1 MLVTE
6 WVLLAEARR
15 NFGDKW
21 HGVSDVETRYRQRE
35 VDLWANERSRQL
47 LQMRSDVV
55 RHMRRRLWEQGFVE
69 VETPLLHPIAGGAT
83 ARPFVTHHNTFD
95 TDFYLRVAPE
105 LYLKR
110 LVVGGFDKVFEIGR
124 SFRNEGISPRHNPEF
139 TTLELY
145 QAYADYN
152 DTMVVFEEL
161 VAGLALD
168 VLGTTKLTYGGRDLD
183 LTTPWRRATMS
194 ELVAEATGFALDV
207 RSPRQE
213 LVKVATEVG
222 IEVEAGWGP
231 GKILLEIYE
240 KTTETGLWGPV
251 FVIDYPA
258 EVSPLARRH
267 RDGPDLV
274 ERYEP
279 VVAGRELGNGFTELI
294 DPDDQRAR
302 FEEQAAKARAGD
314 DEESAVV
321 DEDYLRALEYGLPP
335 TSGFG
340 LGVDR
345 LLMLLGDV
353 ANIREVIA
361 FPTLRPDGAERAVP
375 SCRTASSDLLKRRD
389 LSSNLSHGSLTSR
402 PQYWGCRRTVVVRAR
417 AHQRVRGGHHV
428 SHSHRRSRSRRC
440 PDLRRR
446 RHRRR
451 VDPHHG
457 FHRDADG
464 GHCAKLPALQ
474 AKVQKVEA
482 KVSTWVPK
490 AEAREAKAKAA
501 GHTKLAD
508 AIANRITR
516 VQNRESKVNAR
527 LAKAQARAA
536 PGGRAA
542 AERRQLSG
550 ERESGHRRGRPCG
563 GRLAIPGRIRRRRG
577 RHEFRPVDTR

>member
-1 MLVTE
+1 MNVADPENVAPVGEALPADEVGEGIPYRFARTHTAAQVIERWSHLGPGEESGETVAVAGRLMLSRPQGKLAFAELRDASGSVQLFALAAVTAHFDAFVRLNLGDWIGARGE
-6 WVLLAEARR
+6 VVRTRRGELSVKVAGWELLAQARR

-47 LQMRSDVV
+47 LTLRSNVVQAMRT
-55 RHMRRRLWEQGFVE
+55 RLWAQGFVE
-69 VETPLLHPIAGGAT
+69 VETPILHPIAGGAT
-83 ARPFVTHHNTFD
+83 ARPFITHHNTLD
-95 TDFYLRVAPE
+95 IDLYLRVAPE

-161 VAGLALD
+161 VAGVAQDL
-168 VLGTTKLTYGGRDLD
+168 LGTTVLSYGGRELD
-183 LTTPWRRATMS
+183 LTPPWRRATLT
-194 ELVAEATGFALDV
+194 ELITEATGFSLSV
-207 RSPRQE
+207 RSPREE

-222 IEVEAGWGP
+222 VGVADDWGP

-240 KTTETGLWGPV
+240 KTTEAELWGPV

-279 VVAGRELGNGFTELI
+279 VVAGRELGNGFSELI

-302 FEEQAAKARAGD
+302 FMEQAARHAAGD
-314 DEESAVV
+314 EEAADVDEE
-321 DEDYLRALEYGLPP
+321 YLRALEYGLPP

-353 ANIREVIA
+353 TNIREVIA
-361 FPTLRPDGAERAVP
+361 FPTLRPE
-375 SCRTASSDLLKRRD
+375 T
-389 LSSNLSHGSLTSR
+389 
-402 PQYWGCRRTVVVRAR
+402 
-417 AHQRVRGGHHV
+417 
-428 SHSHRRSRSRRC
+428 
-440 PDLRRR
+440 
-446 RHRRR
+446 
-451 VDPHHG
+451 
-457 FHRDADG
+457 
-464 GHCAKLPALQ
+464 
-474 AKVQKVEA
+474 
-482 KVSTWVPK
+482 
-490 AEAREAKAKAA
+490 
-501 GHTKLAD
+501 
-508 AIANRITR
+508 
-516 VQNRESKVNAR
+516 
-527 LAKAQARAA
+527 
-536 PGGRAA
+536 GRA
-542 AERRQLSG
+542 E
-550 ERESGHRRGRPCG
+550 H
-563 GRLAIPGRIRRRRG
+563 
-577 RHEFRPVDTR
+577 

>member
-1 MLVTE
+1 MSEPPVSESRPQEIPYRFDRTHQTAKVVEAWSSLAPGEESGLTVGVAGRVMLLRDQGKAAFGELRDASGSVQLFARAAVTE
-6 WVLLAEARR
+6 RFDEFVKLNLGDWIGATGEVVRTRRGELSVLVKEWTLLAEARR

-55 RHMRRRLWEQGFVE
+55 RNMRRRLWDQGFVE

-145 QAYADYN
+145 QAYADYT

-194 ELVAEATGFALDV
+194 ELIAEATGFTLDV
-207 RSPRQE
+207 RSAREE
-213 LVKVATEVG
+213 LARVATEVG
-222 IEVEAGWGP
+222 IEVDAAWGP

-240 KTTETGLWGPV
+240 KTTEPELWGPV
-251 FVIDYPA
+251 FVMDYPA

-267 RDGPDLV
+267 RDGPELV

-279 VVAGRELGNGFTELI
+279 VVAGRELGNGFTELV

-353 ANIREVIA
+353 PNIREVIA
-361 FPTLRPDGAERAVP
+361 FPTLRPDRA
-375 SCRTASSDLLKRRD
+375 
-389 LSSNLSHGSLTSR
+389 
-402 PQYWGCRRTVVVRAR
+402 
-417 AHQRVRGGHHV
+417 
-428 SHSHRRSRSRRC
+428 
-440 PDLRRR
+440 
-446 RHRRR
+446 
-451 VDPHHG
+451 
-457 FHRDADG
+457 
-464 GHCAKLPALQ
+464 
-474 AKVQKVEA
+474 
-482 KVSTWVPK
+482 
-490 AEAREAKAKAA
+490 
-501 GHTKLAD
+501 
-508 AIANRITR
+508 
-516 VQNRESKVNAR
+516 
-527 LAKAQARAA
+527 
-536 PGGRAA
+536 
-542 AERRQLSG
+542 
-550 ERESGHRRGRPCG
+550 
-563 GRLAIPGRIRRRRG
+563 
-577 RHEFRPVDTR
+577 

>member
-1 MLVTE
+1 MSHESASGTGPPEIPYRFERTHQTAEVVAAWTSLAPGEESGVTVRVAGRVMLLRDQGKAAFAELRDASGALQLFARAAVTE
-6 WVLLAEARR
+6 RFDEFVNLNLGDWIGATGEVVRTRRGELSVLVKEWTLLAEARR

-55 RHMRRRLWEQGFVE
+55 RNMRRRLWEQGFVE

-110 LVVGGFDKVFEIGR
+110 LVVGGFDRVFEIGR

-145 QAYADYN
+145 QAYADYT

-194 ELVAEATGFALDV
+194 ELVAAATGFTLDV
-207 RSPRQE
+207 RSPREE
-213 LVKVATEVG
+213 LAKVATEVG
-222 IEVEAGWGP
+222 IEVDASWGP

-240 KTTETGLWGPV
+240 KTTEPELWGPV
-251 FVIDYPA
+251 FVTDYPA

-267 RDGPDLV
+267 RDGPELV

-294 DPDDQRAR
+294 DPDEQRAR

-353 ANIREVIA
+353 PNIREVIA
-361 FPTLRPDGAERAVP
+361 FPTLRPD
-375 SCRTASSDLLKRRD
+375 
-389 LSSNLSHGSLTSR
+389 
-402 PQYWGCRRTVVVRAR
+402 
-417 AHQRVRGGHHV
+417 RG
-428 SHSHRRSRSRRC
+428 
-440 PDLRRR
+440 
-446 RHRRR
+446 
-451 VDPHHG
+451 
-457 FHRDADG
+457 
-464 GHCAKLPALQ
+464 
-474 AKVQKVEA
+474 
-482 KVSTWVPK
+482 
-490 AEAREAKAKAA
+490 
-501 GHTKLAD
+501 
-508 AIANRITR
+508 
-516 VQNRESKVNAR
+516 
-527 LAKAQARAA
+527 
-536 PGGRAA
+536 
-542 AERRQLSG
+542 
-550 ERESGHRRGRPCG
+550 
-563 GRLAIPGRIRRRRG
+563 
-577 RHEFRPVDTR
+577 